1 MDTIFALIILL
12 FSTVIH
18 EIAHGSVANLLG
30 DSTAKNS
37 GRLSLNPLKHLDP
50 FGSVILP
57 FFLYISYTLSGTTG
71 PILGWAKPVPVNPFN
86 LRDQKWGMLKVSIAG
101 PLTNFSIAL
110 IFGLLVRFLPS
121 PSQLTVFFSLIS
133 IYNLVWA
140 LFNLIPIPPL
150 DGSHVLFFFLP
161 EKFRQFKE
169 VLGQYSS
176 IILILFIVFGLN
188 LVYSAAIFLFSIIT
202 GLKIY

>member
-1 MDTIFALIILL
+1 L
-12 FSTVIH
+12 V
-18 EIAHGSVANLLG
+18 
-30 DSTAKNS
+30 
-37 GRLSLNPLKHLDP
+37 
-50 FGSVILP
+50 P
-57 FFLYISYTLSGTTG
+57 FFYLSFYIGRG
-71 PILGWAKPVPVNPFN
+71 PIFGWAKPVPVNPFN

-121 PSQLTVFFSLIS
+121 SSQLTVFFSLIS

-188 LVYSAAIFLFSIIT
+188 LVYNAAIFLFSIIA
-202 GLKIY
+202 GPKIY

>member
-50 FGSVILP
+50 FGSILLP
-57 FFLYISYTLSGTTG
+57 LVLYISTAGRG
-71 PILGWAKPVPVNPFN
+71 PIFGWAKPVPVNPFN

-121 PSQLTVFFSLIS
+121 SSQLTVFFSLIS

-169 VLGQYSS
+169 ALGQYGS

-188 LVYSAAIFLFSIIT
+188 LVYNAAIFLFSIIA
-202 GLKIY
+202 GPKIY

>member
-50 FGSVILP
+50 FGSILLP
-57 FFLYISYTLSGTTG
+57 LILYISTAGRG
-71 PILGWAKPVPVNPFN
+71 PIFGWAKPVPVNPFN
-86 LRDQKWGMLKVSIAG
+86 LRDHKWGMLKVSVAG
-101 PLTNFSIAL
+101 PLTNFLIAL

-121 PSQLTVFFSLIS
+121 PSQLTGFFSLIS

-188 LVYSAAIFLFSIIT
+188 FVYNAAIFIFSVIT